1 MNIQKIV
8 AVSGI
13 SLLPAGCITSL
24 HPLHTGED
32 LIFDSYLLSTRI
44 MVDPDTGKA
53 SEDSWLGT
61 SIILGI
67 LAKGREEVT

>member
-1 MNIQKIV
+1 
-8 AVSGI
+8 
-13 SLLPAGCITSL
+13 
-24 HPLHTGED
+24 
-32 LIFDSYLLSTRI
+32 LSTRI